1 MKRVGILTFHKS
13 INYGAFMQCYSLSQR
28 MQRDFSDCR
37 VEVIDYVPLR
47 TLAAHDVNLFSYLF
61 GSRSKRLP
69 LRMTATRVRSLLL
82 SPGAL
87 AEQKTLVKA
96 FQADWPALPLSK
108 RAYYTDD
115 YEAVL
120 ADLAERYDAVVVGSD
135 CVWEFLVD
143 RFPNVF
149 FLGTD
154 AIHAKFSYA
163 ASSDRM
169 YLPHIPQDRQSYIRQ
184 ALKPFRYLG
193 IRDVSTEHFLG
204 KLLPSAVL
212 SHNCDPTLLLDL
224 NVLPSDLE
232 RVKKQLA
239 EHGIDGTRPI
249 IGIMGDDNIGALI
262 RRIFGREY
270 PVVAV
275 YSNTKYADYFLND
288 LRPLEWARVFSLFS
302 VTFTRYFHGTILSLK
317 NGTPTITLDPW
328 KMEDAE
334 HITKIKDLYNRL
346 DLNEHYFLR
355 KTSYSEEDVQAVSAA
370 ARRFLAE
377 PDREKIAAAVE
388 REAAS
393 YESFREAFGAWVQ
406 EA

>member
-1 MKRVGILTFHKS
+1 
-13 INYGAFMQCYSLSQR
+13 
-28 MQRDFSDCR
+28 
-37 VEVIDYVPLR
+37 
-47 TLAAHDVNLFSYLF
+47 
-61 GSRSKRLP
+61 
-69 LRMTATRVRSLLL
+69 
-82 SPGAL
+82 
-87 AEQKTLVKA
+87 
-96 FQADWPALPLSK
+96 
-108 RAYYTDD
+108 
-115 YEAVL
+115 
-120 ADLAERYDAVVVGSD
+120 
-135 CVWEFLVD
+135 
-143 RFPNVF
+143 
-149 FLGTD
+149 
-154 AIHAKFSYA
+154 
-163 ASSDRM
+163 M

-224 NVLPSDLE
+224 NALPSDLE

-355 KTSYSEEDVQAVSAA
+355 KASYSEEDVQAVSAA
-370 ARRFLAE
+370 A
-377 PDREKIAAAVE
+377 VV